1 MQIKLNN
8 KLYDLST
15 PMVMGIVN
23 ITPDSFYPES
33 RFRSDKSILTAV
45 ERMLEDGADII
56 DFGGYSTRPNAEN
69 VPANEELERL
79 SGAIEMVLK
88 RFPDTIVS
96 IDTFRASIVREMVRN
111 FNVSLINDISGGTLD
126 DLMFETI
133 ADLQV
138 AYVLMHT
145 KGTPF
150 NMQTMTDYEDVV
162 AEVLS
167 FLQKRIAQLHLLGV
181 KDIIADPGFG
191 FAKTTE
197 QNYNLLACLSYF
209 SELNVPVLVGLSRK
223 SMLTKVLKIEAKDAL
238 IATNGANMLALMGGA
253 SILRVHDVKEAKQTI
268 SIFSEYKKY
277 L

>member
-96 IDTFRASIVREMVRN
+96 IDTFRASIAREMVRN

-209 SELNVPVLVGLSRK
+209 SELNVPVLAGLSRK

-238 IATNGANMLALMGGA
+238 NATSAANMLALMGGA

>member
-1 MQIKLNN
+1 MQIKLKN

-23 ITPDSFYPES
+23 ITPDSFYPGS
-33 RFRSDKSILTAV
+33 RFRSDKSVLSAV
-45 ERMLEDGADII
+45 ENMLEEGADII

-69 VPANEELERL
+69 ITTEEELERL
-79 SGAIEMVLK
+79 SGAVGMVLK
-88 RFPDTIVS
+88 KFPDVIIS
-96 IDTFRASIVREMVRN
+96 IDTFRAGIAREMVRN
-111 FNVSLINDISGGTLD
+111 YNVSIINDISGGTLD
-126 DLMFETI
+126 DLMFGTI

-145 KGTPF
+145 RGTPA
-150 NMQTMTDYEDVV
+150 NMQTMTDYDDIV
-162 AEVLS
+162 AEVMS

-181 KDIIADPGFG
+181 NDIIADPGFG

-197 QNYNLLACLSYF
+197 QNYNLLACLPYF
-209 SELNVPVLVGLSRK
+209 SELNVPVLAGLSRK
-223 SMLTKVLKIEAKDAL
+223 SMLTKVIQTEAKDAL
-238 IATNGANMLALMGGA
+238 NATTGANMLALMGGA
-253 SILRVHDVKEAKQTI
+253 SILRVHDVKEARQAI

>member
-1 MQIKLNN
+1 
-8 KLYDLST
+8 
-15 PMVMGIVN
+15 MVMGIIN
-23 ITPDSFYPES
+23 ITPDSFYPGS
-33 RFRSDKSILTAV
+33 RYRSDKSVLSAV
-45 ERMLEDGADII
+45 EKMLSEGADII
-56 DFGGYSTRPNAEN
+56 DFGGYSTRPNAES

-79 SGAIEMVLK
+79 SDALELVLK
-88 RFPDTIVS
+88 KFPDTIVS
-96 IDTFRASIVREMVRN
+96 IDTFRAGIAREMVRN
-111 FNVSLINDISGGTLD
+111 FNVSIINDISGGTLD
-126 DLMFETI
+126 DLMFGTI

-145 KGTPF
+145 RGTPAV
-150 NMQTMTDYEDVV
+150 MQSMTDYNDVV

-181 KDIIADPGFG
+181 NDIIADPGFG

-209 SELNVPVLVGLSRK
+209 SELNVPVLAGLSRK
-223 SMLTKVLKIEAKDAL
+223 SMLTKVLQIEAKDAL
-238 IATNGANMLALMGGA
+238 NATTGANMLALMGGA

-268 SIFSEYKKY
+268 SIYSEIKKY

>member
-15 PMVMGIVN
+15 PMVMGIIN
-23 ITPDSFYPES
+23 ITPDSFYPGS
-33 RFRSDKSILTAV
+33 RYRSDKSVLSAV
-45 ERMLEDGADII
+45 EKMLSEGADII
-56 DFGGYSTRPNAEN
+56 DFGGYSTRPNAES

-79 SGAIEMVLK
+79 SDALELVLK
-88 RFPDTIVS
+88 KFPDTIVS
-96 IDTFRASIVREMVRN
+96 IDTFRAGIAREMVRN
-111 FNVSLINDISGGTLD
+111 FNVSIINDISGGTLD
-126 DLMFETI
+126 DLMFGTI

-145 KGTPF
+145 RGTPAV
-150 NMQTMTDYEDVV
+150 MQSMTDYNDVV

-181 KDIIADPGFG
+181 NDIIADPGFG

-209 SELNVPVLVGLSRK
+209 SELNVPVLAGLSRK
-223 SMLTKVLKIEAKDAL
+223 SMLTKVLQIEAKDAL
-238 IATNGANMLALMGGA
+238 NATTGANMLALMGGA

-268 SIFSEYKKY
+268 SIYSEIKKY

>member
-1 MQIKLNN
+1 MQIKLKN

-23 ITPDSFYPES
+23 ITPDSFYPGS
-33 RFRSDKSILTAV
+33 RFRSDKSVLSAV
-45 ERMLEDGADII
+45 ENMLEEGADII

-69 VPANEELERL
+69 ITTGEELERL
-79 SGAIEMVLK
+79 SGAVGMVLK
-88 RFPDTIVS
+88 KFPDVIIS
-96 IDTFRASIVREMVRN
+96 IDTFRAGIAREMVRN
-111 FNVSLINDISGGTLD
+111 YNVSIINDISGGTLD
-126 DLMFETI
+126 DLMFGTI

-145 KGTPF
+145 RGTPA
-150 NMQTMTDYEDVV
+150 NMQTMTDYDDIV
-162 AEVLS
+162 AEVMS

-181 KDIIADPGFG
+181 NDIIADPGFG

-197 QNYNLLACLSYF
+197 QNYNLLACLPYF
-209 SELNVPVLVGLSRK
+209 SELNVPVLAGLSRK
-223 SMLTKVLKIEAKDAL
+223 SMLTKVIQTEAKDAL
-238 IATNGANMLALMGGA
+238 NATTGANMLALMGGA
-253 SILRVHDVKEAKQTI
+253 SILRVHDVKEARQAI

>member
-45 ERMLEDGADII
+45 EKMLEDGADII

-96 IDTFRASIVREMVRN
+96 IDTFRASIAREMVRN

>member
-1 MQIKLNN
+1 MQLKLNN

-23 ITPDSFYPES
+23 ITPDSFYPGS
-33 RFRSDKSILTAV
+33 RYRSDKSVLSAV
-45 ERMLEDGADII
+45 ENMLEDGADII

-79 SGAIEMVLK
+79 SGAVELVLK
-88 RFPDTIVS
+88 KFPDTIIS
-96 IDTFRASIVREMVRN
+96 IDTFRANIAREMVRN
-111 FNVSLINDISGGTLD
+111 FNVSIINDISGGTLD
-126 DLMFETI
+126 DLMFGTI

-145 KGTPF
+145 RGTPN

-181 KDIIADPGFG
+181 TDIIADPGFG
-191 FAKTTE
+191 FAKTIE
-197 QNYNLLACLSYF
+197 QNYNLLASLSYF
-209 SELNVPVLVGLSRK
+209 GELNVPLLAGLSRK
-223 SMLTKVLKIEAKDAL
+223 SMLTKVLQIEAKDAL
-238 IATNGANMLALMGGA
+238 NATTGANMLALLGGA
-253 SILRVHDVKEAKQTI
+253 SILRVHDVKEAKETI
-268 SIFSEYKKY
+268 SIFSKYKKY